1 MTTERAA
8 SGKARATAIVALV
21 LAAGAA
27 TWLLTRGAQEIGS
40 AGSDPVASSHAVAGP
55 ADTAGGPSAGEPA
68 DEAAPDVGDHP
79 RQPAPGRVSD
89 EEALAVFLQQALEDP
104 MLTGRFS
111 PRELRAELSAEA
123 RDDAWHAQVA
133 QDVET
138 LAGALEQDF
147 GDSPTISHIDCRQTL
162 CEVLTVTP
170 QDLIDT
176 PADWTAS
183 LQRLGET
190 DDPPFVASHNTAKRL
205 PDGRLLYI
213 TYLVR

>member
-1 MTTERAA
+1 MSPQRAA
-8 SGKARATAIVALV
+8 SGKARMVAVVALA

-27 TWLLTRGAQEIGS
+27 AWFLARDGGET
-40 AGSDPVASSHAVAGP
+40 GP
-55 ADTAGGPSAGEPA
+55 ADSDIAASAHGRASAADTAARFPAAEPA
-68 DEAAPDVGDHP
+68 DKDPTTVGGRPRQAAP
-79 RQPAPGRVSD
+79 ARVSD
-89 EEALAVFLQQALEDP
+89 EEALALLLQEALEDP
-104 MLTGRFS
+104 VMTGRFS

-123 RDDAWHAQVA
+123 RDDAWHTQIA
-133 QDVET
+133 QDVEA
-138 LAGALEQDF
+138 LMGALEQDF